1 MALQGVVNDWFASDL
16 VNRRQSASLLHRNC
30 DCQTVACGVPKGSAL
45 GPLLF
50 L

>member
-30 DCQTVACGVPKGSAL
+30 DCQTVARGVPKGSAL